1 MVVSEGVVN
10 DLLSL
15 THMIGEL
22 AIISNKE
29 TQGQTQTRFQA
40 RGEPRPLCTNFNS
53 LYHEIFLCRTIRD
66 MGIVKSLP
74 TNYNFIWQAMLTRS
88 PYYPNFCEPCS
99 ILIKFCSTYATYGT
113 PLLPPKKVRVM
124 MNSKLVHIGWMWW
137 DWKLFFVIL
146 RQMSNV

>member
-40 RGEPRPLCTNFNS
+40 RGEPLG
-53 LYHEIFLCRTIRD
+53 L
-66 MGIVKSLP
+66 
-74 TNYNFIWQAMLTRS
+74 
-88 PYYPNFCEPCS
+88 
-99 ILIKFCSTYATYGT
+99 
-113 PLLPPKKVRVM
+113 
-124 MNSKLVHIGWMWW
+124 
-137 DWKLFFVIL
+137 
-146 RQMSNV
+146 